1 MWPRLAEGK
10 GKSRSSC
17 GLLCLSGTHVPAAAM
32 VHPAR
37 CELVKGL
44 DPGYMSFLLLYPV
57 TNLCTQ
63 LQTWIRSIFHGKCMN
78 HCKPRKMTLKFSND
92 LLFATPPPKQT
103 NKPIQFL
110 RKSFSCEF
118 TNSFPISPIPI
129 TSSNCVSGKHNPPII
144 TKVYYPGH

>member
-103 NKPIQFL
+103 NKQTNLFSFWENHSLVNLQIVFQFHPFQSL
-110 RKSFSCEF
+110 VPTVFQE
-118 TNSFPISPIPI
+118 N
-129 TSSNCVSGKHNPPII
+129 II
-144 TKVYYPGH
+144 HQL